1 MPHHIYT
8 TRAFVVSSRSTGE
21 ANRSFSLFTEEL
33 GMIQASAQG
42 VRHEKSKLRYSLQ
55 NYQHIVVSLVRGR
68 ESWRIVGAEELR
80 DLSPLNQSQ
89 LEAAAR
95 IYSFLLQL
103 IHGEGRIEKLFSDLE
118 VMWQLWPR
126 LESNNARGHL
136 EVLLR
141 LRALYYLGY
150 LDPRP
155 KVVEGFVGGEITPQM
170 LDGLAA
176 RQEEVLSIIEQSMM
190 GSQL

>member
-8 TRAFVVSSRSTGE
+8 TRAFVVSSRTTGE

-55 NYQHIVVSLVRGR
+55 NYQYILVSLVRGR

-80 DLSPLNQSQ
+80 DLPPLNQSQ

-95 IYSFLLQL
+95 IYGFLLQL
-103 IHGEGRIEKLFSDLE
+103 IHGEGRIEQLFLDLE
-118 VMWQLWPR
+118 AIWQLWSR
-126 LESNNARGHL
+126 LVSNSARRHL
-136 EVLLR
+136 EILLR
-141 LRALYYLGY
+141 LRALHYLGY

-155 KVVEGFVGGEITPQM
+155 KVVEGLVGGEITPQM
-170 LDGLAA
+170 LDDLAA